1 MDIIDLLCTR
11 RSIRKYTPKH
21 VSEEL
26 VSEILKA
33 GMYAPSAR
41 NQRPWHFI
49 IVRDKETLKAITN
62 VHPFSGM
69 LTQASLAIV
78 VCADLDLE
86 QSEGYWVQDCAAATQ
101 NMLLAAH
108 GLGLG
113 SVWLGVHPREERSK
127 GLKGLFK
134 LNDRIMPFS
143 IISIG
148 YPAEEKPLPDR
159 FDTSRIHYE
168 KW

>member
-1 MDIIDLLCTR
+1 MEIIDLLCTR
-11 RSIRKYTPKH
+11 RSIRKYTPKL

-49 IVRDKETLKAITN
+49 IVRDKETLKAITH

-78 VCADLDLE
+78 VCVDLDLE
-86 QSEGYWVQDCAAATQ
+86 ESEGYWVQDCAAATQ
-101 NMLLAAH
+101 NILLAAH
-108 GLGLG
+108 SLGLG

-127 GLKGLFK
+127 GLKELFK

-143 IISIG
+143 IVSIG

-159 FDTSRIHYE
+159 FDTNRIHYE